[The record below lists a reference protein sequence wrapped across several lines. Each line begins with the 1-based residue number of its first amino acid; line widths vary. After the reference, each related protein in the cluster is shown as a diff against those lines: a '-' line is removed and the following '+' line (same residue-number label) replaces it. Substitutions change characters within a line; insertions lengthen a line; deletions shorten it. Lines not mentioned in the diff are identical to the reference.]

1 MYVTITQVPTN
12 EQIKQFNI
20 KMSQEDAYIDY
31 KADLSQFDDALRKTF
46 IEAFN
51 INEERLQ
58 DKNIVTLTLFAEI

>member
-31 KADLSQFDDALRKTF
+31 KADL
-46 IEAFN
+46 
-51 INEERLQ
+51 
-58 DKNIVTLTLFAEI
+58 

>member
-58 DKNIVTLTLFAEI
+58 DKNIVTLTLYTEI